1 MRGPYDADASAVS
14 RPGRAFLTGLRHA
27 RVHNSAT
34 MPSQDDVRRI
44 ALSLPSTA
52 QEPDYFRFLVEGKA
66 FAWVW
71 LDRPIPKKARVPN
84 QDVVAIRVG
93 NESEKEA
100 LIDMDPDAFFTEP
113 HYNGF
118 PAILV
123 RLDAVDPGL
132 LEKLLID
139 AWRIQAPKRL
149 AREFD
154 ASA

>member
-1 MRGPYDADASAVS
+1 
-14 RPGRAFLTGLRHA
+14 
-27 RVHNSAT
+27 

-71 LDRPIPKKARVPN
+71 LDRPVPKKARVPN
-84 QDVVAIRVG
+84 PDVVAVRVG

-123 RLDAVDPGL
+123 RLEAVDPGL

-154 ASA
+154 ARA